1 MRFYVYAYFLILRH
15 KIQASRSA
23 VNLQNSFRRRS
34 IAVAALGE
42 AGVLVYRTVEHG
54 TVTFRSDGERWWVE
68 VRRVLACIP
77 SSAIVTISAR
87 SSSELNACQN
97 K

>member
-1 MRFYVYAYFLILRH
+1 MRH

-34 IAVAALGE
+34 IALAALGE
-42 AGVLVYRTVEHG
+42 SGVLVCRTDEHG

-68 VRRVLACIP
+68 A
-77 SSAIVTISAR
+77 AR
-87 SSSELNACQN
+87 
-97 K
+97 